1 MSMVV
6 ITTYMPTLMR
16 VPEREGLKAAAA
28 ANISAVLLASERGCA
43 AAAVK
48 AGELCLDADVA
59 CKLFISSGAD
69 PRPRSPVTHPYE
81 IRSGARAASPTL
93 PPRLPAGRETA
104 KCLASP
110 SNIVLNEYCC
120 AAWNHR

>member
-1 MSMVV
+1 MVV

-28 ANISAVLLASERGCA
+28 ANISAVLLAGERGGA

-48 AGELCLDADVA
+48 AGELRLDADVA

-69 PRPRSPVTHPYE
+69 PQPRSPVTHPYE
-81 IRSGARAASPTL
+81 IRSGAKAASP
-93 PPRLPAGRETA
+93 PPPSPCLPAGRETA

>member
-1 MSMVV
+1 MWGGESQCNNPIKAMSMVV

-28 ANISAVLLASERGCA
+28 AHIGAVLLAGERGGA
-43 AAAVK
+43 AAAVQ
-48 AGELCLDADVA
+48 AGELRLDADVA

-81 IRSGARAASPTL
+81 IRSGAKAACV
-93 PPRLPAGRETA
+93 PPRRKGNGQMLGF
-104 KCLASP
+104 CLK
-110 SNIVLNEYCC
+110 YCLE
-120 AAWNHR
+120 

>member
-1 MSMVV
+1 MVV

-28 ANISAVLLASERGCA
+28 ANISAVLLAGERGGA

-48 AGELCLDADVA
+48 AGELRLDADVA

-81 IRSGARAASPTL
+81 IRSGAKAASPPL
-93 PPRLPAGRETA
+93 ASPPRPTGRETA